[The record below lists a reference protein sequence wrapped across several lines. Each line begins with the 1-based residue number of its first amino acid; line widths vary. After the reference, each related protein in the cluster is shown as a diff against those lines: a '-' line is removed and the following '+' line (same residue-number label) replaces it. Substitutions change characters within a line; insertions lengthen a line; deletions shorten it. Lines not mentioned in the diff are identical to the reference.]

1 MLTDEFTVN
10 CLNYAK
16 VATMTIG
23 KLLHPLTYFLWFH

>member
-1 MLTDEFTVN
+1 
-10 CLNYAK
+10 LNYAK